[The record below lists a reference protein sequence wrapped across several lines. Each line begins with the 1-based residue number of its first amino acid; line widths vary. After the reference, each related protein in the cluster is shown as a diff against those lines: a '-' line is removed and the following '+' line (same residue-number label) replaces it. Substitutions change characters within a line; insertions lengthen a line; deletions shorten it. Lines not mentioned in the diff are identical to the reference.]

1 VRVGG
6 NDRHLLFITCLR
18 FLFVSDDPLCFRLVQ
33 WNPSSAPANQPLPDD
48 SSESDHYSPVPY
60 GELDA
65 LRFKAELEVA
75 QHELE
80 DVSKKAGIAE
90 LEWEDQRKQLLATID
105 GTALELLPNPIWP
118 LILITITLYF
128 AARDAELNQLKM
140 RVEQLADKVN
150 ARGDTPAERLAV
162 VENRVDEV
170 ATHGIRLG
178 TTLGLAAVATHTGVD
193 YSIRPRGFQ
202 GGTLEDID
210 EIEVILARLDG
221 HGDAIAELTHP
232 HPVLSRLFD

>member
-6 NDRHLLFITCLR
+6 NDRHVLFITCLR
-18 FLFVSDDPLCFRLVQ
+18 FPFVFDDPLRFRLVQ
-33 WNPSSAPANQPLPDD
+33 WNPSFAPANQPLPDD

-75 QHELE
+75 QRELE

-105 GTALELLPNPIWP
+105 GTILELLLNPIWL
-118 LILITITLYF
+118 LILITIALHF

-140 RVEQLADKVN
+140 LVEQLADKVN
-150 ARGDTPAERLAV
+150 ARGDTPAERLAA

-178 TTLGLAAVATHTGVD
+178 TTLGLAAIATHTGVD
-193 YSIRPRGFQ
+193 YSIRSRGFQ
-202 GGTLEDID
+202 GGAPEDID
-210 EIEVILARLDG
+210 EIEVILERLDG
-221 HGDAIAELTHP
+221 HDDAIAELTHP
-232 HPVLSRLFD
+232 QSVLNRLFD